1 MPSFAYRAIER
12 NGSSRIGTIEAPDLS
27 HATMSVRRLGLMPVS
42 VALKTSKPGS
52 NLLDGRGVS
61 AAKSR
66 AAATTII
73 SELSVLL
80 GAGLQLERALALA
93 IENLESPVVAAQLA
107 DILRLVREGM
117 PLSRAFETRPELF
130 GAGDIAM
137 TEAGEA
143 NGRLAES
150 LTRLAEMLEAQAELR
165 RTVRSAMFYPTMLTV
180 VSVAVTLLMLLF
192 VVPQF
197 ESVFAASKAPLPLSS
212 QLVMGASR
220 GLRDHGL
227 LILLGLVGIFAA
239 ARALLARPEAR
250 IAMDR
255 LVLTLPQLGELVRR
269 IETARFAR
277 TLGALVEGNVSLPAA
292 FALAQRTI
300 VNRTI
305 AGAIAKVADGIREGG
320 GVTAPLAAAGVLPRL
335 AIGFFRTGEE
345 SARLGPM
352 LLSLAD
358 VLDRDVMRRTQ
369 GAIALATPMVTAL
382 LGMVVA
388 GIIASIMSAILGFN
402 DLAISK

>member
-12 NGSSRIGTIEAPDLS
+12 GGVARTGTIDAPDLTQ
-27 HATMSVRRLGLMPVS
+27 ATMGVRRLGLLPVS
-42 VALKTSKPGS
+42 IAASAS
-52 NLLDGRGVS
+52 EAGRTTTARSGAS

-93 IENLESPVVAAQLA
+93 IENIESPPIAAQLA

-130 GAGDIAM
+130 GPGDVAM

-150 LTRLAEMLEAQAELR
+150 LARLAEMLEAQAELR

-180 VSVAVTLLMLLF
+180 VSVGVTLLMLLF

-212 QLVMGASR
+212 QIVMGASR

-227 LILLGLVGIFAA
+227 LLLLGLVGVVAA
-239 ARALLARPEAR
+239 TRVSLARPEAR
-250 IAMDR
+250 VVTDR
-255 LVLTLPQLGELVRR
+255 LILTIPQLGELVRR

-277 TLGALVEGNVSLPAA
+277 TLGALVEGNVGLPAA
-292 FALAQRTI
+292 FSLAQRTI
-300 VNRTI
+300 GNRTI
-305 AGAIAKVADGIREGG
+305 AAAIGKVASGIREGG

-369 GAIALATPMVTAL
+369 SAIALATPIVTAL

-402 DLAISK
+402 DLAIST

>member
-12 NGSSRIGTIEAPDLS
+12 GGAARTGTIDAPDLTQ
-27 HATMSVRRLGLMPVS
+27 ATMGVRRLGLLPVS
-42 VALKTSKPGS
+42 IAASASGPGRTTTAR
-52 NLLDGRGVS
+52 RGAS

-93 IENLESPVVAAQLA
+93 IENIESPAIAAQLT

-130 GAGDIAM
+130 GPGEVAM

-150 LTRLAEMLEAQAELR
+150 LARLAEMLEAQAELR

-180 VSVAVTLLMLLF
+180 VSVGVTLLMLLF

-212 QLVMGASR
+212 QIVMGASR

-227 LILLGLVGIFAA
+227 LLLLVLVGAIAA
-239 ARALLARPEAR
+239 ARVSLARPEAR
-250 IAMDR
+250 EVTDR
-255 LVLTLPQLGELVRR
+255 LVLTVPQLGELVRR

-277 TLGALVEGNVSLPAA
+277 TLGALVEGNVGLPAA
-292 FALAQRTI
+292 FSLAQRTI
-300 VNRTI
+300 GNRTI
-305 AGAIAKVADGIREGG
+305 AVAIGKVASGIREGG

-369 GAIALATPMVTAL
+369 GAIALATPIVTAL

-402 DLAISK
+402 DLAIST

>member
-1 MPSFAYRAIER
+1 MASFAYRAIER
-12 NGSSRIGTIEAPDLS
+12 GGSARSGTIDAPDLAQ
-27 HATMSVRRLGLMPVS
+27 ATMGVRRLGLLPVS
-42 VALKTSKPGS
+42 IVADSGATGKKANGG
-52 NLLDGRGVS
+52 GRAN
-61 AAKSR
+61 AAKAR

-73 SELSVLL
+73 GELSVLL
-80 GAGLQLERALALA
+80 AAGLQLERALALA
-93 IENLESPVVAAQLA
+93 IENVENPAIGAQLV

-130 GAGDIAM
+130 GPGDVAM

-150 LTRLAEMLEAQAELR
+150 LGRLAEMLEAQAELR

-180 VSVAVTLLMLLF
+180 VSVGVTLLMLLF

-197 ESVFAASKAPLPLSS
+197 ESVFAASKAPLPFSS
-212 QLVMGASR
+212 QVVMGASR

-227 LILLGLVGIFAA
+227 LILLGVIGAVA
-239 ARALLARPEAR
+239 GARVFLARPEAR
-250 IAMDR
+250 IVTDR
-255 LVLTLPQLGELVRR
+255 LVLTVPQLGELVRR

-277 TLGALVEGNVSLPAA
+277 TLGALVEGNVGLPAA

-300 VNRTI
+300 GNRTM
-305 AGAIAKVADGIREGG
+305 AAAIGKVASGIREGG
-320 GVTAPLAAAGVLPRL
+320 GVTAPLAAAGVMPRL

-369 GAIALATPMVTAL
+369 GAIALATPIVTAL

-402 DLAISK
+402 DLAIST

>member
-1 MPSFAYRAIER
+1 MPSFAYRAIDR
-12 NGSSRIGTIEAPDLS
+12 GGTARSGLIEAADQMQ
-27 HATMSVRRLGLMPVS
+27 ATRGIRRLGLQPVS
-42 VALKTSKPGS
+42 VVADTGGGKQAPK
-52 NLLDGRGVS
+52 GRGVS
-61 AAKSR
+61 TAQAR

-73 SELSVLL
+73 GELSVLL
-80 GAGLQLERALALA
+80 EAGLQLERALALA
-93 IENLESPVVAAQLA
+93 IENIENPAIAAQLA

-117 PLSRAFETRPELF
+117 PLSRAFATRPELF
-130 GAGDIAM
+130 GPGEIAIA
-137 TEAGEA
+137 EAGET

-150 LTRLAEMLEAQAELR
+150 LARLAEMLEAQAELR

-180 VSVAVTLLMLLF
+180 VSIGVTLLMLLF

-212 QLVMGASR
+212 QLVMGASK
-220 GLRDHGL
+220 GLREHGL
-227 LILLGLVGIFAA
+227 LILLGLIGAVAA
-239 ARALLARPEAR
+239 ARGILARPEAR
-250 IAMDR
+250 SAVDR
-255 LVLTLPQLGELVRR
+255 IVLTLPQLGELVRR

-277 TLGALVEGNVSLPAA
+277 TLGALVEGNVGLPAA
-292 FALAQRTI
+292 FSLAQRTI
-300 VNRTI
+300 ANRTI
-305 AGAIAKVADGIREGG
+305 ASAIGKVADGIREGG

-358 VLDRDVMRRTQ
+358 VLDRDVARRTQ
-369 GAIALATPMVTAL
+369 GAIALATPIVTAL

-402 DLAISK
+402 DLAIST